1 MGGPLWTQHIPGCVV
16 HAPHLFKKIYRQ
28 GKITGEVSNDF
39 RSFFSSV
46 YYFGIFR
53 KMFLNKWR
61 GGWGGDG
68 KGDGEG
74 MLREAGRIQEG
85 RGILEVS
92 EGRFGRMLWPRVS
105 SAHKGP
111 RG

>member
-1 MGGPLWTQHIPGCVV
+1 M
-16 HAPHLFKKIYRQ
+16 
-28 GKITGEVSNDF
+28 
-39 RSFFSSV
+39 
-46 YYFGIFR
+46 GIFR
-53 KMFLNKWR
+53 KLFLNKWR

-74 MLREAGRIQEG
+74 TLREAGRIQEG

-92 EGRFGRMLWPRVS
+92 EGRFVRMLWPWVS
-105 SAHKGP
+105 CVHKGP